1 MTDPT
6 QRFSSR
12 VENYV
17 KYRPTYPRE
26 VVTTLR
32 EECQLT
38 SAALIADIGSG
49 TGLLTEL
56 FLQNGNRVFAVE
68 PNAEMRK
75 AGEQLLQHDA
85 NFQSIA
91 GTAEATTLADQ
102 SIDFVVAGQAFH
114 WFDRPRARREFI
126 RILKPAGW
134 LMLVWNER
142 ETHITPFLQAYEH
155 LLEQYATDY
164 AQVDHRQIDESVLA
178 DFYGKDG
185 FKSRTFRNI
194 QRFDYAGLAGRLLS
208 SSYTPEP
215 GHPNYAPMLAELTQI
230 FQAHEVQG
238 QVEVEYTTKM
248 YYGLLDSAKD

>member
-17 KYRPTYPRE
+17 KYRPTYPPE
-26 VVTTLR
+26 IIATLR

-38 SAALIADIGSG
+38 PAALIADIGSG

-68 PNAEMRK
+68 PNDGMRK
-75 AGEQLLQHDA
+75 AGEQLLRHHA
-85 NFQSIA
+85 NFQSIVA
-91 GTAEATTLADQ
+91 TAEATTLADR
-102 SIDFVVAGQAFH
+102 SIDFIIAGQAFH
-114 WFDRPRARREFI
+114 WFDRHRARREFV

-134 LMLVWNER
+134 VMLVWNER
-142 ETHITPFLQAYEH
+142 ETGSTPFLQAYEH

-164 AQVDHRQIDESVLA
+164 TQVDHRQIDETILA
-178 DFYGKDG
+178 DFYEKNG
-185 FKSRTFRNI
+185 FKLKTFRNI
-194 QRFDYAGLAGRLLS
+194 QRFDYAGLEGRLLS

-215 GHPNYAPMLAELTQI
+215 GHPNYAPMLAELAKI
-230 FQAHEVQG
+230 FQAHAVQG
-238 QVEVEYTTKM
+238 QVEFEYTTKM
-248 YYGLLDSAKD
+248 YYGMLSGEKE